1 MKRKKHLTS
10 LKFLIIKNIDLAN
23 WVSTHEIR
31 EKQQSIQKATSSDMK
46 SNSLIHI
53 IFALI

>member
-31 EKQQSIQKATSSDMK
+31 AKQQLIQKATSSDMK